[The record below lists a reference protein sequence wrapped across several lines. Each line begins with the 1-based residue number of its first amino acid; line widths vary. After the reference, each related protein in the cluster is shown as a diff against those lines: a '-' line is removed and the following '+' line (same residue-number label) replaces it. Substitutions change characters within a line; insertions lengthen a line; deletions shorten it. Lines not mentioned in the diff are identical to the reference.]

1 MIQVRCPECGYIQ
14 TLSEE
19 RFLSISDDFL
29 NCPHCHSKVPKQW
42 TPGAG
47 EAVPE
52 EARHKMLA
60 FCRRILNGG
69 DVGRDVVYALE
80 SLVHH
85 YGPMEDINK
94 ALGVG
99 YAGLGETKKAEDFL
113 VQARKESPADPEIMR
128 ALLALLIAQQ
138 KFHEAATVG
147 RALVESAGRIQD
159 DDVAQLAV
167 ALVGIE
173 KVEEARR
180 LLDSHPNM
188 DPRNPLVKQARRE
201 LKRSEGLGIRSLF
214 RGNGKIHRLLG
225 GAGRDGLKSLTD
237 RARSFVA
244 PPEHPKKSE
253 WPELDLIE
261 RNKEGQGLEPG
272 RGPTKKIQALT
283 EYWIYAPSSAI
294 PRWEGIQDRLAEQQP
309 AKSGRNAA
317 FNFLES
323 MLDKNNLTID
333 YVLKQDAKELFNYPE
348 ELIPLNSRDLD
359 DSDRRKLT
367 EAKIIVRLRLAVPEA
382 PHPNYLSFM
391 VMFVEAVRGLTGGI
405 VQDAVSHTLWGTS
418 QWQRHLHEPPDKLV
432 ESHVQFELLDEEGMV
447 WIHSHGMQK
456 FGLPEIEIEEV
467 PADLA
472 PSARAMLSLVGET
485 LIDCRQKRQNFG
497 QPLNIPNT
505 PFFFRMEVRPRDEEN
520 HFPEGSLRILPYVSD
535 YDPQSPAAI
544 KHALTMLQS
553 KASPDRNSRRKAES
567 PAGPINPDTAPNTSN
582 EAVRERLLTAHKKAR
597 AGLPIFKQSFHKQ
610 AEPSHGHVHAVK
622 VGFPAQGDAY
632 EWMWV
637 SLVAWR
643 GQALVGHL
651 ENTPVLRKDLHK
663 GSRVQISEGEVFDWV
678 ITESGK
684 VVGGAYTEQIV
695 S

>member
-1 MIQVRCPECGYIQ
+1 MIQVRCPECGYLQ

-42 TPGAG
+42 TPREG

-85 YGPMEDINK
+85 YGPMEEVNK
-94 ALGVG
+94 ALGIG
-99 YAGLGETKKAEDFL
+99 YAALGEAKKAEDFL
-113 VQARKESPADPEIMR
+113 VQACKESPADPEIMR
-128 ALLALLIAQQ
+128 SLLALLIIQH
-138 KFHEAATVG
+138 KFHEAAEVG
-147 RALVESAGRIQD
+147 RALVTSGARVQD
-159 DDVAQLAV
+159 EDVARLAV

-173 KVEEARR
+173 RVGEARR

-188 DPRNPLVKQARRE
+188 DPRNPLVKQARKE
-201 LKRSEGLGIRSLF
+201 LKRSEGLGIRSFF

-244 PPEHPKKSE
+244 PPEHPKRE
-253 WPELDLIE
+253 RLELDPVE
-261 RNKEGQGLEPG
+261 RKVEEQGLESAGG
-272 RGPTKKIQALT
+272 RIKKIQALM
-283 EYWIYAPSSAI
+283 EYWIYAPNATI
-294 PRWEGIQDRLAEQQP
+294 PRWEEIQDRLAEQQP
-309 AKSGRNAA
+309 RKSGQNTALS
-317 FNFLES
+317 FLES
-323 MLDKNNLTID
+323 MLEKNNLTID
-333 YVLKQDAKELFNYPE
+333 YVLKQDAKELFDYPE
-348 ELIPLNSRDLD
+348 ELIPLNARDFD
-359 DSDRRKLT
+359 DSDRRKLI
-367 EAKIIVRLRLAVPEA
+367 EAKIIVRLRLALPE
-382 PHPNYLSFM
+382 PSHPRYLNFM
-391 VMFVEAVRGLTGGI
+391 VMFVEAVRGLTEGI
-405 VQDAVSHTLWGTS
+405 VQDAVSHTLWGTG
-418 QWQRHLHEPPDKLV
+418 QWQKHLHQPLDKLV
-432 ESHVQFELLDEEGMV
+432 ESHVQFELLDEGGVV

-456 FGLPEIEIEEV
+456 FGLPEIEMEGI

-472 PSARAMLSLVGET
+472 PSARAMLSLIGET
-485 LIDCRQKRQNFG
+485 LIVCRQKGENFG
-497 QPLNIPNT
+497 QLLNIPNT
-505 PFFFRMEVRPRDEEN
+505 PFLFRVEIRPQDDEN
-520 HFPEGSLRILPYVSD
+520 HFPEGSLRILPYVAD

-544 KHALTMLQS
+544 KHALTMLQAKTS
-553 KASPDRNSRRKAES
+553 LDRNSRRRAES
-567 PAGPINPDTAPNTSN
+567 PSGPRHTDTASNTDN
-582 EAVRERLLTAHKKAR
+582 EAVRERLLSAHKKAR
-597 AGLPIFKQSFHKQ
+597 ADLPIFKQSFHRKP
-610 AEPSHGHVHAVK
+610 EPPHAHVHAVK

-643 GQALVGHL
+643 GQSLVGHL

-663 GSRVQISEGEVFDWV
+663 GSRVQVSEGEVFDWV
-678 ITESGK
+678 ITQSGK